1 MGDYIVDD
9 LFEIKALG
17 SPFSSAWNGCL
28 FIGTKE
34 ACIRWVEEHEQGG
47 TDNGSSNEEK
57 ILHGA
62 PRRPGDG

>member
-1 MGDYIVDD
+1 MGMDYIVDD

-47 TDNGSSNEEK
+47 TDNGSNKEN
-57 ILHGA
+57 LDGA
-62 PRRPGDG
+62 PGRSGDG